1 MNINREAYDK
11 LTHKKFTAKDWKS
24 KFTQILNKSKSGMEN

>member
-1 MNINREAYDK
+1 MNINYESYDK
-11 LTHKKFTAKDWKS
+11 LIRKKYTAKDWKL